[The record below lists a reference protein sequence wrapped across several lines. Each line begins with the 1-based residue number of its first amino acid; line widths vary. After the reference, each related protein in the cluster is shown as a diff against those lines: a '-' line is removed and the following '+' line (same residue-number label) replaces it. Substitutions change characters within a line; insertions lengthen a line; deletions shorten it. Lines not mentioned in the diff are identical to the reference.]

1 MPTCPTVWPDT
12 VTQQDPAP
20 GTTDVTGPHVNLLVS
35 LGPRPAAY
43 VMPELVGLPLAE
55 AQSKLGSAGLRLSKL
70 SPVPAPDSASGT
82 VVGQT
87 PARGQRIDSNSTIE
101 LQVARV
107 AVASAPVRFRACAR
121 IPGSAMAYAKIEIA
135 PSILASNFAKLG
147 EDVRAVEQGGA
158 DVIHV
163 DVMDGHF
170 VPNISIGIPVVASL
184 HKATRLPLDV
194 HLMIERPEDYIEQFV
209 RAGASRVLIH
219 QEATVHLDRAL
230 SMIRE
235 LGAQAGAAINPAT
248 PVATLTDVFD
258 KVDTVLVMSVNPGF
272 GGQKFIPGAV
282 EKIRQLNQ
290 WRARYNGAFRIEV
303 DGGVDA
309 ENTAELA
316 QAGANTFV
324 AGTSIFHT
332 PDPAAAVRQIR
343 KLATDALSQRV

>member
-1 MPTCPTVWPDT
+1 M
-12 VTQQDPAP
+12 
-20 GTTDVTGPHVNLLVS
+20 S
-35 LGPRPAAY
+35 F
-43 VMPELVGLPLAE
+43 
-55 AQSKLGSAGLRLSKL
+55 
-70 SPVPAPDSASGT
+70 
-82 VVGQT
+82 
-87 PARGQRIDSNSTIE
+87 
-101 LQVARV
+101 ARV
-107 AVASAPVRFRACAR
+107 
-121 IPGSAMAYAKIEIA
+121 EIA
-135 PSILASNFAKLG
+135 PSILASDFAKLG
-147 EDVRAVEQGGA
+147 DDVRAVEQGGA

-170 VPNISIGIPVVASL
+170 VPNISIGVPVVASL

-194 HLMIERPEDYIEQFV
+194 HLMIERPEEYIERFAK
-209 RAGASRVLIH
+209 AGSSRILIH

-235 LGAQAGAAINPAT
+235 SGAQAGVAINPAT
-248 PVATLTDVFD
+248 PVATLTDVLD

-272 GGQKFIPGAV
+272 GGQKFIPGAI

-309 ENTAELA
+309 ENTAQLA

-332 PDPAAAVRQIR
+332 PDPAAAVRQLR
-343 KLATDALSQRV
+343 KLAVESLSQRV

>member
-1 MPTCPTVWPDT
+1 MT
-12 VTQQDPAP
+12 
-20 GTTDVTGPHVNLLVS
+20 S
-35 LGPRPAAY
+35 Y
-43 VMPELVGLPLAE
+43 
-55 AQSKLGSAGLRLSKL
+55 S
-70 SPVPAPDSASGT
+70 
-82 VVGQT
+82 
-87 PARGQRIDSNSTIE
+87 
-101 LQVARV
+101 
-107 AVASAPVRFRACAR
+107 
-121 IPGSAMAYAKIEIA
+121 KIEIA
-135 PSILASNFAKLG
+135 PSILAANFARLG
-147 EDVRAVEQGGA
+147 EEIRAVEEGGA

-170 VPNISIGIPVVASL
+170 VPNITIGIPVVASL
-184 HKATRLPLDV
+184 SKATRLPLDV
-194 HLMIERPEDYIEQFV
+194 HLMIERPEEYIEDFV

-248 PVATLTDVFD
+248 PIVMLTDVLD

-272 GGQKFIPGAV
+272 GGQKFIPGSL

-309 ENTAELA
+309 QNAVELA

-332 PDPAAAVRQIR
+332 PDPVGAVRQLR
-343 KLATDALSQRV
+343 KLATEALSQRV